1 MFTSKTP
8 FFSNEVAVKQVLRI
22 AAVASSLLRLLR
34 AARLPPFPP
43 MSPCKSK
50 IYKGF
55 LFMGVFNSPGTH
67 TNRPDRLGGLD
78 PKPSQ
83 IPGVVHTAVPVM
95 PTNVKTARITGRR
108 FKFEDIVDIAN
119 ALVQ

>member
-1 MFTSKTP
+1 
-8 FFSNEVAVKQVLRI
+8 
-22 AAVASSLLRLLR
+22 
-34 AARLPPFPP
+34 

-78 PKPSQ
+78 PRPSQ
-83 IPGVVHTAVPVM
+83 IPVVVHTAFPVM
-95 PTNVKTARITGRR
+95 PTDVKTARITGRR
-108 FKFEDIVDIAN
+108 FKPEDTADIAN
-119 ALVQ
+119 ALVQWLEGPNRSQNGSGDFYSAPSLRRNDSLMSDCSERVRT

>member
-1 MFTSKTP
+1 
-8 FFSNEVAVKQVLRI
+8 
-22 AAVASSLLRLLR
+22 
-34 AARLPPFPP
+34 

-83 IPGVVHTAVPVM
+83 IPGVVHTDVPVM

-108 FKFEDIVDIAN
+108 FQFEDIVDIAN
-119 ALVQ
+119 ALVQWLERPNRSQNGSGDLYSAPSLRRNDFLMSDCSERVRT